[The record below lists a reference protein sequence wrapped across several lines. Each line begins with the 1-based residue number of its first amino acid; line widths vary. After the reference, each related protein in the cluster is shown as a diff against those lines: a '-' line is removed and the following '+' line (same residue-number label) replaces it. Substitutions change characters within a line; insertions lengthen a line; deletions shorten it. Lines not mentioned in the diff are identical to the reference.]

1 MVKLKIFQVMCKKY
15 VRLQNVYWL
24 DKLFTDEVKVYMLFP
39 FFKFILNTNVIISII
54 CRSDDII

>member
-1 MVKLKIFQVMCKKY
+1 MCKKY

-39 FFKFILNTNVIISII
+39 FFKYIFYANVIISII